1 MARSA
6 RFWAAAVATHG
17 KWWVARHY
25 HENDPDEF
33 LVDNDDLVPIQIM
46 FLVTSSEKLAKRH
59 WLQSYIFAATFNLNQ
74 FFILN

>member
-1 MARSA
+1 
-6 RFWAAAVATHG
+6 
-17 KWWVARHY
+17 VARHY

-59 WLQSYIFAATFNLNQ
+59 
-74 FFILN
+74 